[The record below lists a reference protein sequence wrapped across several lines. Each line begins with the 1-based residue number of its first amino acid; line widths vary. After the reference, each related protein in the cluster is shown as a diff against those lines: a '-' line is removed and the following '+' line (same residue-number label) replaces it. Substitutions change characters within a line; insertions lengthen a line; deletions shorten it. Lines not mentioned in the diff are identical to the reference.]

1 MLQIKAKANLQW
13 NLKAFMLASL
23 LTMLLLITTYGL
35 YSGWKEQ
42 YIEEGKHRAQTELLN
57 LRKNMFLLLGNQE
70 MFTTLYG
77 LRLEESLQEG
87 IIPDLED
94 LRSYL
99 TVLEK
104 DKQSFSFASLAMD
117 GLVIDQYPKEG
128 GRQVGFD
135 LKSLP
140 MYRQHIEHLMRQA
153 SVSIDGPLYLDDGKP
168 YLVFRY
174 PLLVENKQAWGLL
187 SLFFEM
193 ESFLLGAGLE
203 DLSPQYRYH
212 FSFSHLGG
220 DDTYTWGDPNLGDYD
235 PASLILSYSL
245 LTWKMEIAPVDS
257 WDSGEIVL
265 VLYAILGSLVSIG
278 AGVLSYFRQI
288 KLQTFINR
296 SHTDSLTG
304 LLNKREFLLQLQN
317 ELKGGCPF
325 ALALLDIDNFKLLN
339 DTHGHINGDK
349 ALLRLVS
356 TMKERL
362 RRDDLI
368 GRFGGDEFIIILR
381 GCTQCETCFRIYEY
395 ISHVSVPLDGDNI
408 EFAISMGVAFSPND
422 GSTSEALLEV
432 ADKRLYQ
439 AKREGKGRILCTD

>member
-1 MLQIKAKANLQW
+1 MKAKAKLQW

-23 LTMLLLITTYGL
+23 LTMLLLLTNYGL
-35 YSGWKEQ
+35 YTAWKSQ
-42 YIEEGKHRAQTELLN
+42 YVEERKQRAQTELLN
-57 LRKNMFLLLGNQE
+57 LRKNLFLLLGNQE

-94 LRSYL
+94 LYSYL

-104 DKQSFSFASLAMD
+104 DKQSFSFATLAMD
-117 GLVIDQYPKEG
+117 GLIIDQYPEEG

-135 LKSLP
+135 LKTLP

-153 SVSIDGPLYLDDGKP
+153 SVSIDGPLYLDDRKA

-187 SLFFEM
+187 SLYFDM

-203 DLSPQYRYH
+203 DLSAQYRYY

-220 DDTYTWGDPNLGDYD
+220 DDTYTWGEQILDDCDPV
-235 PASLILSYSL
+235 SMILSYSL
-245 LTWKMEIAPVDS
+245 LTWKMEIAPADS
-257 WDSGEIVL
+257 WYSGELVL
-265 VLYAILGSLVSIG
+265 VLYAILGSLVSFG
-278 AGVLSYFRQI
+278 AGVLSYLRQVR
-288 KLQTFINR
+288 LETFKHR
-296 SHTDSLTG
+296 SCTDSLTG
-304 LLNKREFLLQLQN
+304 LLNKREFLVQLHE
-317 ELKGGCPF
+317 ELRSGRPF

-339 DTHGHINGDK
+339 DTHGHLSGDK

-356 TMKERL
+356 TLKERL
-362 RRDDLI
+362 RRDDLV

-381 GCTQCETCFRIYEY
+381 GCTQRETCLRIYEY
-395 ISHVSVPLDGDNI
+395 ISHVSVPLDGDSI
-408 EFAISMGVAFSPND
+408 EFAISMGVSFSPKD
-422 GSTSEALLEV
+422 GCTSETLLEV

-439 AKREGKGRILCTD
+439 AKREGKGRIRCTD

>member
-1 MLQIKAKANLQW
+1 MKAKAKLQW

-23 LTMLLLITTYGL
+23 LTMLLLLTTYGL
-35 YSGWKEQ
+35 YTAWKSQ
-42 YIEEGKHRAQTELLN
+42 YIEQRKQRAQTELLN

-87 IIPDLED
+87 IIPNLDD
-94 LRSYL
+94 FHSYL

-104 DKQSFSFASLAMD
+104 DKQSFSFATLAMD
-117 GLVIDQYPKEG
+117 GLVLDQYPKEG
-128 GRQVGFD
+128 GREVGFD
-135 LKSLP
+135 LKTLP

-168 YLVFRY
+168 YIVFRY

-187 SLFFEM
+187 SLYFEM
-193 ESFLLGAGLE
+193 ESYLLGAGLE
-203 DLSPQYRYH
+203 DLSAQYRYH

-220 DDTYTWGDPNLGDYD
+220 DDTYIWGEQILDDCDPV
-235 PASLILSYSL
+235 SMILSYSL
-245 LTWKMEIAPVDS
+245 LTWEMEIAPADS
-257 WDSGEIVL
+257 WYNGELVP
-265 VLYAILGSLVSIG
+265 VLYAILGSLVSLG
-278 AGVLSYFRQI
+278 AGVLSYLRQI
-288 KLQTFINR
+288 RLETFMHR
-296 SHTDSLTG
+296 SYTDSLTG
-304 LLNKREFLLQLQN
+304 LLNKREFLVQLHD
-317 ELKGGCPF
+317 ELKGGRPF

-339 DTHGHINGDK
+339 DTHGHLSGDK

-356 TMKERL
+356 TLKERL

-381 GCTQCETCFRIYEY
+381 GCTQRETCLRIYEY
-395 ISHVSVPLDGDNI
+395 ISHVSVPLDGGSI
-408 EFAISMGVAFSPND
+408 EFAISMGVAFSPKD
-422 GSTSEALLEV
+422 GCTSEALLEV

-439 AKREGKGRILCTD
+439 AKREGKGRIRCTD